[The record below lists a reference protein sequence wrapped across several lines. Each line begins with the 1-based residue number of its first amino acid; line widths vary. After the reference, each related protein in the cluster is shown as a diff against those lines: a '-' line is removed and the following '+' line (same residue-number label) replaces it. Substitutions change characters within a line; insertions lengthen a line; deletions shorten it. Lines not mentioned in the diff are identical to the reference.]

1 MCPRGAAE
9 DVCPASAQGLPP
21 PGSAWG
27 AGKTLCT
34 THVLGRQEALPGK
47 LGSVP
52 APKRLCQLSATS
64 LLPPN
69 LQPWQ
74 DWLRQPHIRDKRL
87 LTEDAVL
94 SNALGSRLLRL
105 EPPAAATAGEQ
116 GGDVAASWGDH
127 LRTPPPAAPPT
138 PVHPSCLFSLSPKH
152 CWESSPFLP
161 CPDVASA
168 GLRLWPYWGARSGVR
183 ARQEP
188 PAAVGTLPS
197 LLFNGM

>member
-1 MCPRGAAE
+1 MCPWGAAE

-21 PGSAWG
+21 LGSAWG

-64 LLPPN
+64 LFPPN

-94 SNALGSRLLRL
+94 SNALGSR
-105 EPPAAATAGEQ
+105 
-116 GGDVAASWGDH
+116 
-127 LRTPPPAAPPT
+127 
-138 PVHPSCLFSLSPKH
+138 SL
-152 CWESSPFLP
+152 
-161 CPDVASA
+161 
-168 GLRLWPYWGARSGVR
+168 
-183 ARQEP
+183 
-188 PAAVGTLPS
+188 
-197 LLFNGM
+197 